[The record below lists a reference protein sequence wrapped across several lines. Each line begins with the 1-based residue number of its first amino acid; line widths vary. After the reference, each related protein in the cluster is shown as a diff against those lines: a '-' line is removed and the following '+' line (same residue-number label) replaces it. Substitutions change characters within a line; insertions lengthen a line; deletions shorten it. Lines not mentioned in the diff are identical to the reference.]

1 MRTTS
6 LMSRRRPGDYDAV
19 LDAFEEYNRAMD
31 SSRRNFI
38 RSIPA
43 LAALPASWT
52 AFSSALRAAPAPDAN
67 NEAYWSLVKRQFP
80 LDENLIYLNAANVC
94 PASRPVLDRYAEFLR
109 DFQSNPSFQNRA
121 KYDGLRERLR
131 SKIGALLRV
140 SADEIAITRNTSESN
155 SIIVQGLD
163 LKAGDEVVSNDQ
175 NHASNDD
182 SWKVR
187 ARREGFVVKTLPVRV
202 PVASRDEL
210 ISQIE
215 RAITPRTKV
224 IAITHVS
231 SFAGMMFPAREIAEL
246 GRRRGIWVHLDGA
259 QSFGGLDVNL
269 KDIGCDSYSASTH
282 KWLMGPLEA
291 GILFVRSERVAQVWP
306 SVVTVGWS
314 DQIRGARKLE
324 VYGQRDDPRLVAVES
339 AVDFLTL
346 IGVDRVEARMRMLSG
361 YMKDRLAQIPSIRM
375 KTNREPELSAGV
387 IKFEIAGVPL
397 QRAYDTLWERNRI
410 AIAMTTAGDSKGLRF
425 SPHIYNSRE
434 EIDRAVAAV
443 KALAS

>member
-1 MRTTS
+1 
-6 LMSRRRPGDYDAV
+6 
-19 LDAFEEYNRAMD
+19 MD
-31 SSRRNFI
+31 SSRRSFF

-52 AFSSALRAAPAPDAN
+52 AFSSALRAAPGPPDAG

-94 PASRPVLDRYAEFLR
+94 PASRPVLDRYAELLR
-109 DFQSNPSFQNRA
+109 DFQSNPSFQNRL
-121 KYDGLRERLR
+121 KYDALRERLR
-131 SKIGALLRV
+131 GKIAALLSV
-140 SADEIAITRNTSESN
+140 SSDEIAITRNTSESN

-163 LKAGDEVVSNDQ
+163 LKPGDEIISNDQ

-187 ARREGFVVKTLPVRV
+187 AKREGFVVKTLPIPV
-202 PVASRDEL
+202 PVPSRDAL

-215 RAITPRTKV
+215 KAITPRTKV

-231 SFAGMMFPAREIAEL
+231 SFAGMMFPAREITEL
-246 GRRRGIWVHLDGA
+246 ARRHGIWLHLDGA
-259 QSFGGLDVNL
+259 QSFAALNVNL

-291 GILFVRSERVAQVWP
+291 GILFVRAERIPQVWP

-314 DQIRGARKLE
+314 DQIKGARKLE
-324 VYGQRDDPRLVAVES
+324 VYGQRDDPRLVAIES

-346 IGVDRVEARMRMLSG
+346 IGIDKVEARMRMLAG
-361 YMKDRLAQIPSIRM
+361 HLQDRLAQIPTVRM

-387 IKFEIAGVPL
+387 VKFELSNMPIQG
-397 QRAYDTLWERNRI
+397 AYDTLWERNRI
-410 AIAMTTAGDSKGLRF
+410 SIAMTTAGESRGLRF

-434 EIDRAVAAV
+434 EIDRAVAAIQ
-443 KALAS
+443 ALSS

>member
-1 MRTTS
+1 MRS
-6 LMSRRRPGDYDAV
+6 L
-19 LDAFEEYNRAMD
+19 
-31 SSRRNFI
+31 
-38 RSIPA
+38 PA

-52 AFSSALRAAPAPDAN
+52 AFSTALQAAPGPPDAGN
-67 NEAYWSLVKRQFP
+67 DAYWSLVKRQFP
-80 LDENLIYLNAANVC
+80 LNDDLLYLNAANVC

-121 KYDGLRERLR
+121 KYDPLRERLR
-131 SKIGALLRV
+131 GKIGALLRV
-140 SADEIAITRNTSESN
+140 SADEVAITRNTSESN

-163 LKAGDEVVSNDQ
+163 LKPGDEVLSNDQ

-187 ARREGFVVKTLPVRV
+187 ARREGFVVKTLPVPV
-202 PVASRDEL
+202 PVPSRDEL
-210 ISQIE
+210 VSQIE
-215 RAITPRTKV
+215 KAITPRTKV

-231 SFAGMMFPAREIAEL
+231 SFAGMMFPAREISEL
-246 GRRRGIWVHLDGA
+246 ARRRGIWLHLDGA
-259 QSFGGLDVNL
+259 QSFGAIDVNL
-269 KDIGCDSYSASTH
+269 KEIGCDSYSASTH

-291 GILFVRSERVAQVWP
+291 GLLFVRRERISEVWP

-314 DQIRGARKLE
+314 DQIVGARKLE

-346 IGVDRVEARMRMLSG
+346 IGMDKIEARMRMLAG
-361 YMKDRLAQIPSIRM
+361 YMKNQLAQIPAVRM

-387 IKFEIAGVPL
+387 IKFELSNMPVM
-397 QRAYDTLWERNRI
+397 RAYDTLWERNRI
-410 AIAMTTAGDSKGLRF
+410 AIAQTTAGDSRGLRF

-443 KALAS
+443 KALAV